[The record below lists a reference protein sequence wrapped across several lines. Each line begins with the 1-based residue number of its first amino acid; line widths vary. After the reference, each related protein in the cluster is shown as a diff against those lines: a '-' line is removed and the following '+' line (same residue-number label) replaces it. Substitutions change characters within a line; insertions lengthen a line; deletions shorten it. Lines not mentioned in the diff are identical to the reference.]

1 VSSPGPDRAGEI
13 GQRVTHLLEQLEAIR
28 IDPTLKHD
36 PAEGR
41 AAVLL
46 SRIEAEL
53 DHLEAELREIRRTI
67 HEVLGDDD
75 D

>member
-28 IDPTLKHD
+28 VDPTVKHD

-53 DHLEAELREIRRTI
+53 DQLEAELREIRRTV
-67 HEVLGDDD
+67 HEAFDDD
-75 D
+75 VD